1 MFFKYKPGEGGIAR
15 ATAFWSL
22 AGFAYLAAR
31 RFYLWSQRFEL
42 SEKDLLGVE
51 IPVLAF
57 PLTPGFLAALVL
69 FFAGAW
75 GIVRLLNAPKVA
87 DLLIDTELEMKK
99 VTWPSFDEAR
109 KASFVV
115 IACVL
120 VMFLFLTLTDFGLE
134 KLFFQLIYGGS
145 ADGR

>member
-1 MFFKYKPGEGGIAR
+1 MFKYKPGEGGIAR

-31 RFYLWSQRFEL
+31 RFFLWSQRWEFF
-42 SEKDLLGVE
+42 EKDLLGVE

-57 PLTPGFLAALVL
+57 PLTPGFIGSLLIFL
-69 FFAGAW
+69 GFTW
-75 GIVRLLNAPKVA
+75 GILKLLNAPKAA

-115 IACVL
+115 IACVV
-120 VMFLFLTLTDFGLE
+120 VMFVFMTLSDYGLE

-145 ADGR
+145 ADAR

>member
-1 MFFKYKPGEGGIAR
+1 MFKYRPGEGGIAR

-31 RFYLWSQRFEL
+31 RFYLWSQRWDFF
-42 SEKDLLGVE
+42 EKDLLGTE

-57 PLTPGFLAALVL
+57 PLTPGFIGAVAIFLLAV
-69 FFAGAW
+69 W
-75 GIVRLLNAPKVA
+75 GTMKLLNAPKA
-87 DLLIDTELEMKK
+87 ANLLIDTELEMKK

-115 IACVL
+115 IVCVA
-120 VMFLFLTLTDFGLE
+120 VMFVFMTLSDFGLE
-134 KLFFQLIYGGS
+134 KLFFKLIYGGS
-145 ADGR
+145 ADGG

>member
-1 MFFKYKPGEGGIAR
+1 MFKYKPGEGGIAR

-31 RFYLWSQRFEL
+31 RFFLWSQRWDFF
-42 SEKDLLGVE
+42 EKDLLGAE

-57 PLTPGFLAALVL
+57 PLTPGFIGSLLIFLV
-69 FFAGAW
+69 ATW
-75 GIVRLLNAPKVA
+75 GILKLLNAPKA
-87 DLLIDTELEMKK
+87 ANLLIDTELEMKK

-115 IACVL
+115 IACVF
-120 VMFLFLTLTDFGLE
+120 VMFVFMTLSDYGLE

>member
-22 AGFAYLAAR
+22 AGFAFLAGR
-31 RFYLWSQRFEL
+31 RFFLWSQRWDFF
-42 SEKDLLGVE
+42 EKDLLGTE

-57 PLTPGFLAALVL
+57 PLTPGFIGSMVIFGLAVY
-69 FFAGAW
+69 
-75 GIVRLLNAPKVA
+75 GIFRLLNAPKIA

-109 KASFVV
+109 KASFIVIVCVV
-115 IACVL
+115 VL
-120 VMFLFLTLTDFGLE
+120 TAFLLLTDFGLE
-134 KLFFQLIYGGS
+134 RFFFDVLYGGS
-145 ADGR
+145 ANGG

>member
-1 MFFKYKPGEGGIAR
+1 MFKYKPGEGGIAR

-31 RFYLWSQRFEL
+31 RFFLWSQRWDFFER
-42 SEKDLLGVE
+42 DLLGVE

-57 PLTPGFLAALVL
+57 PLTPGFIGSLAIFLV
-69 FFAGAW
+69 AAW
-75 GIVRLLNAPKVA
+75 ATLKLLNSPKA
-87 DLLIDTELEMKK
+87 ANLLIDTELEMKK

-109 KASFVV
+109 KASFAV
-115 IACVL
+115 IVCVG
-120 VMFLFLTLTDFGLE
+120 VMFVFMTLSDYGLE
-134 KLFFQLIYGGS
+134 KLFFKLIYGGS

>member
-1 MFFKYKPGEGGIAR
+1 MFKYKPGEGGIAR

-31 RFYLWSQRFEL
+31 RFYLWSQRWDFF
-42 SEKDLLGVE
+42 EKDLLGVE

-57 PLTPGFLAALVL
+57 PLTPGFVGSLAIFLVATWAIL
-69 FFAGAW
+69 K
-75 GIVRLLNAPKVA
+75 LLNAPKA
-87 DLLIDTELEMKK
+87 ANLLIDTELEMKK

-115 IACVL
+115 IVCVG
-120 VMFLFLTLTDFGLE
+120 VMFVFMTLSDYGLE
-134 KLFFQLIYGGS
+134 KLFFKLIYGGS
-145 ADGR
+145 ADGG